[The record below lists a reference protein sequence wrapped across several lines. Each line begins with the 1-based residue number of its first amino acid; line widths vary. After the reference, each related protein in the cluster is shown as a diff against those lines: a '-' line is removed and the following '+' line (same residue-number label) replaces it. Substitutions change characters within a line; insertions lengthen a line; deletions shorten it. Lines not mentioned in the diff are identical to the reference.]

1 MGKCCWP
8 GRKERAGRKAG
19 PLLGSFLTALENP
32 PTQKVMG
39 REFLFGGSQAC
50 SSIIRETS
58 RLCID
63 GVRLWQTSAFLTKLE
78 DCTRL
83 LKLTKSVATTY
94 TEQNFQ
100 RMWRSILRPF
110 VRKNRQTRTAV
121 RAKK

>member
-50 SSIIRETS
+50 SSIIREIS

-63 GVRLWQTSAFLTKLE
+63 GVRLWQTSAFLTMLE

-83 LKLTKSVATTY
+83 IILSMRVDTHYMEHIL
-94 TEQNFQ
+94 Q
-100 RMWRSILRPF
+100 RMWPS
-110 VRKNRQTRTAV
+110 
-121 RAKK
+121 